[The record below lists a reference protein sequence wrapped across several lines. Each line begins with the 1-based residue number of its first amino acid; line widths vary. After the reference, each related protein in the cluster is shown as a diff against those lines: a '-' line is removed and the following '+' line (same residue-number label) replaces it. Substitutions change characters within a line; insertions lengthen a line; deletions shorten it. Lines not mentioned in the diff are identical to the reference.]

1 MNKTFLNLIAST
13 IILTGCAT
21 TKSIQYPT
29 KGSNTTLSVS
39 SEQLSAMT
47 ESGGGDHFIEGSQ
60 ITVGDA
66 SNALSN
72 PASVVFGLVGVGVAT
87 AIDKKANG
95 SAIAKSNLK
104 QAIKFDEIVN
114 KYITGALEKNPTDT
128 SLKILALN
136 QPSDIKIVP
145 FARLSFKEKP
155 NVSAVFGLKTEFKN
169 AADNNASTKRFYNY
183 ISQKKPLLTEWDA
196 NNNALFL
203 AQTQNAFNVLSQVFV
218 LDIQHQLNVE
228 TASEIKQKQ
237 CKSTITW
244 GNLTF
249 IEAPDNLCIG
259 VLKNNKG
266 KVLQNML
273 LVIEQ

>member
-114 KYITGALEKNPTDT
+114 KHITGALEKNPTDT

>member
-1 MNKTFLNLIAST
+1 MNKTFLSLIAST

-21 TKSIQYPT
+21 TKSIQYPI
-29 KGSNTTLSVS
+29 KGSSTTLSVS
-39 SEQLSAMT
+39 SEQISAMT

-72 PASVVFGLVGVGVAT
+72 PASVMFGLIGVGVAT
-87 AIDKKANG
+87 TIDKKANG

-114 KYITGALEKNPTDT
+114 KHITVALEKNPTDT

-145 FARLSFKEKP
+145 FARISFKEKP
-155 NVSAVFGLKTEFKN
+155 NVTTVFGLKTEFKN

-183 ISQKKPLLTEWDA
+183 ISQKKALLTEWDT
-196 NNNALFL
+196 NNNALFF
-203 AQTQNAFNVLSQVFV
+203 AQTHNAFNVLSQVLA
-218 LDIQHQLNVE
+218 LDMQHQLNLE
-228 TASEIKQKQ
+228 TTSEIKQKQ
-237 CKSTITW
+237 CKSTTAW
-244 GNLTF
+244 ANLTF
-249 IEAPDNLCIG
+249 IEAPENLCIG

-266 KVLQNML
+266 KVFQNML